1 MPRFFFSFSPSCGE
15 SVALAGE
22 DGRHIARSL
31 RMQAGESLTLC
42 NGEGMDFLCEIT
54 AVTGEEAVVV
64 VKQTQPSQG
73 EPSLW
78 VTVYQALPKLDKMD
92 SIAQKIVEAGA
103 SQLVPVLT
111 SRCISRPDEK
121 AAHKKQERWHKIAEE
136 AAKQCGRGRIP
147 QVSPLQP
154 FARAIEQAAQEGE
167 VILFY
172 EGGGQSLADLVG
184 KDSRQISIFIG
195 PEGGFSPEEVAL
207 AKQHGA
213 RIGSLGP
220 RIFRTETAPV
230 AALAA
235 MMLASGNLEGG
246 GSP

>member
-1 MPRFFFSFSPSCGE
+1 MPRFFITGSPSCGE

-121 AAHKKQERWHKIAEE
+121 AAHKKQERWQKIAEE

-167 VILFY
+167 VILFTKAGDKAWRIWL
-172 EGGGQSLADLVG
+172 EKTAGRFPFLSARRAGFPRRRSLWPN
-184 KDSRQISIFIG
+184 SMG
-195 PEGGFSPEEVAL
+195 PESDP
-207 AKQHGA
+207 
-213 RIGSLGP
+213 
-220 RIFRTETAPV
+220 
-230 AALAA
+230 
-235 MMLASGNLEGG
+235 
-246 GSP
+246 